1 MNCGLLGGWL
11 HRVGKMWYSGENVV
25 LRGVFDAG
33 CAGDVGAAGCG
44 AV

>member
-1 MNCGLLGGWL
+1 MADYWEDGFTGLGKCGI
-11 HRVGKMWYSGENVV
+11 VGKM
-25 LRGVFDAG
+25 LLCGVFFDAG